1 MKLAICAAALAA
13 FLGMCTNTFSKKIVV
28 AVDQTMEY
36 QVDGDQYAVVIVQ
49 DGVSPSDARK
59 MARQRAAEI
68 TVQTGNRYFTVDSE
82 VDTQVIKSNE
92 AWPNNQQFYGNMYQ
106 ELIIEG
112 DFNKERLQRQ
122 SIPDSSMYPATR
134 LLFTVYP
141 SKPRG
146 KSIDACTLT
155 DCNQ

>member
-1 MKLAICAAALAA
+1 MKLAICVAAVAAL
-13 FLGMCTNTFSKKIVV
+13 LGMCTNSFSKKMVV
-28 AVDQTMEY
+28 AVDQVIEY

-49 DGVSPSDARK
+49 DGVSPSDAKK

-68 TVQTGNRYFTVDSE
+68 TVQSGNRYFTVDSE
-82 VDTQVIKSNE
+82 VETQVMRSDQP
-92 AWPNNQQFYGNMYQ
+92 WPNNQQFYGNMYQ

-122 SIPDSSMYPATR
+122 SIPDANMYPATR

-141 SKPRG
+141 SKPKG

-155 DCNQ
+155 DCNK